1 MLFVRL
7 YWENNKS
14 RYKNLI
20 NDFNNNINKIV
31 NNNNNKVGV
40 GVNRIFIYLIIIIL
54 IFYILI
60 NKIVIIQILVEKD
73 KKIKIVK
80 NIRFMMQIYYL
91 IIKLKWNEIYCN
103 NSLVESMKN
112 RK

>member
-1 MLFVRL
+1 MFLFVRL

-40 GVNRIFIYLIIIIL
+40 GVGVNIIFINFIIIIL
-54 IFYILI
+54 IFDIII
-60 NKIVIIQILVEKD
+60 NKIVIIQ
-73 KKIKIVK
+73 
-80 NIRFMMQIYYL
+80 NFIRF
-91 IIKLKWNEIYCN
+91 
-103 NSLVESMKN
+103 
-112 RK
+112 